1 MCRSRQPRMAGFKLL
16 PSLPSER
23 QSESRSPPLLVC
35 NEANSDFIHV
45 ASLSLRWGEKK
56 MGDLKR
62 QVSLKVILLKSHLG
76 AKEVV

>member
-1 MCRSRQPRMAGFKLL
+1 MTGFKLL

-23 QSESRSPPLLVC
+23 QSESRSAPPLLVC

-45 ASLSLRWGEKK
+45 ASSSLRWGKK

>member
-1 MCRSRQPRMAGFKLL
+1 MNLGH
-16 PSLPSER
+16 
-23 QSESRSPPLLVC
+23 PPYLFVTRLILISFVLHL
-35 NEANSDFIHV
+35 EFEI
-45 ASLSLRWGEKK
+45 GEK